1 MKKLLTSF
9 ILVLSIIM
17 GQITPISWA
26 EEKMTKDVKASESN
40 TSKEYE
46 ETEESKNY
54 IEVEKDG
61 LIGNIAD
68 YENGE
73 VYAFQFAGALKSS
86 NGMINF
92 AFDEYSYKDEIY
104 NDITTIEFF
113 VKLGNKMEYV
123 ASRNFILNNDLDRHR
138 AIIDREYFDDQEYIY
153 ARIGK
158 SMDKDDD
165 YYCGTLLFKVLNPFY
180 KGGGEVVNIPDK
192 KLHRAINDSLGQEAY
207 TPVTKYRMS
216 QVKEINLE
224 DSRVKNL
231 DGLQYCVN
239 LEYLFLE
246 NNEIEDISP
255 ISNLTKLKVLN
266 LNENNIKDIS
276 FIKNLTNLTKLYL
289 KQNQITSVS
298 NLKNLSKLNTLIL
311 ERNKISNISYLS
323 ELKNLTYLNVG
334 SNNISDISVVENFSK
349 LKHFRGSQNK
359 ITDISPL
366 GKLPNITELHLS
378 TQRIELGPMSIKE
391 EKFIF
396 KNPLIGLDK
405 KPIAPSRVRNGGT
418 YSKTSNTITWNNP
431 FYSVEYRFSHKLGV
445 SGTDYTGD
453 FYISL
458 LTPMSYFSVN
468 SINKTSTTITGKG
481 DINSTVRA
489 YVNNKKIG
497 TTAKVDWNGN
507 FTIKSISGLKA
518 GDKVVVKIS
527 QDGYETTKKTI
538 IVRNIFTTF
547 TVNSINNKSTA
558 ISGKGLKTATVKAY
572 INGKQVGTTAKVDS
586 TGNYTIKNISGL
598 KAGSKVVVKISKDGY
613 ETKQNTATV
622 LNTFST
628 FTVNSITTKSTSIS
642 GKGLK
647 TATVKAYL
655 DGKQIGKTVAVNA
668 SGTYKI
674 AGVKNLKKG
683 KKVEVKISKSGYLT
697 KSKTVT
703 IK

>member
-1 MKKLLTSF
+1 MKKFLTSF

-26 EEKMTKDVKASESN
+26 EEKTTKEVKASESN
-40 TSKEYE
+40 ISREYD
-46 ETEESKNY
+46 ETEDSNNY

-73 VYAFQFAGALKSS
+73 VYAFQFVGVS
-86 NGMINF
+86 NGSNEKINF
-92 AFDEYSYKDEIY
+92 TFDEYSYKDEIY

-113 VKLGNKMEYV
+113 VKLGDKMEYV
-123 ASRNFILNNDLDRHR
+123 LSKNFTLNRDLDRHI
-138 AIIDREYFDDQEYIY
+138 AVVDREYFDDQEYIY

-158 SMDKDDD
+158 SMDIDDD
-165 YYCGTLLFKVLNPFY
+165 YYCGTLLFKVSNPFY

-192 KLHRAINDSLGQEAY
+192 KLHKAINDSLGQEAY

-224 DSRVKNL
+224 DSKVKNL
-231 DGLQYCVN
+231 EGLQYCVN

-255 ISNLTKLKVLN
+255 ISNLTKLKTLN
-266 LNENNIKDIS
+266 LNNNNIKDIS

-289 KQNQITSVS
+289 KENQITSVS
-298 NLKNLSKLNTLIL
+298 SLKNLSKLNTLIL
-311 ERNKISNISYLS
+311 ERNKISSISYLS
-323 ELKNLTYLNVG
+323 GLKNLTYLNVG
-334 SNNISDISVVENFSK
+334 SNNISDISVVENFTK

-366 GKLPNITELHLS
+366 GKLENIKELHLS
-378 TQRIELGPMSIKE
+378 TQRIELGPVVIKD
-391 EKFIF
+391 EKFTF
-396 KNPLIGLDK
+396 KNPLIGLDG
-405 KPIAPSRVRNGGT
+405 KPISPSRIGNGGT
-418 YSKTSNTITWNNP
+418 YSKTSNTITWENP

-458 LTPMSYFSVN
+458 LEPMTGFSVN
-468 SINKTSTTITGKG
+468 SINKASTTITGKG
-481 DINSTVRA
+481 IVNSTVRA
-489 YVNNKKIG
+489 YVNDKKIG

-507 FTIKSISGLKA
+507 FTIKNISGLKA

-527 QDGYETTKKTI
+527 QDGYETKQKTI
-538 IVRNIFTTF
+538 TVKNTFSTF
-547 TVNSINNKSTA
+547 TVNSITNKSTS

-572 INGKQVGTTAKVDS
+572 VNGKQVGTTAKVDS
-586 TGNYTIKNISGL
+586 NGNYTIKNISGL

-613 ETKQNTATV
+613 ETKQKTVTV

-647 TATVKAYL
+647 SATVKAYV
-655 DGKQIGKTVAVNA
+655 DGKQIGKTATVSS

-674 AGVKNLKKG
+674 TGVKNLKKG
-683 KKVEVKISKSGYLT
+683 KKIEVKISKSGYLT